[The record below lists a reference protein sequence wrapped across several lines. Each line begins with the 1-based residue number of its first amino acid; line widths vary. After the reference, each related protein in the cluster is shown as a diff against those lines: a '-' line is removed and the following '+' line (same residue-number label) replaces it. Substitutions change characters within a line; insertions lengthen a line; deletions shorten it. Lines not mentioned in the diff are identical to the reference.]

1 MISDYIISMVHLK
14 EKKDWF
20 KYEPSF
26 LNHIINDTN
35 IPIWFLKYF
44 TYKGKLKVFESL
56 HALVKKKCLKLIEMN
71 PNT

>member
-1 MISDYIISMVHLK
+1 MNLL
-14 EKKDWF
+14 
-20 KYEPSF
+20 F

-56 HALVKKKCLKLIEMN
+56 HALVKKKKCLKLIEMN

>member
-1 MISDYIISMVHLK
+1 M
-14 EKKDWF
+14 
-20 KYEPSF
+20 
-26 LNHIINDTN
+26 TQT
-35 IPIWFLKYF
+35 FLKYF

>member
-1 MISDYIISMVHLK
+1 MNLL
-14 EKKDWF
+14 
-20 KYEPSF
+20 F

-71 PNT
+71 PNTLLTSKCFILYVNLWVS

>member
-1 MISDYIISMVHLK
+1 MISGYIISMVHLK

-26 LNHIINDTN
+26 
-35 IPIWFLKYF
+35 FKSY
-44 TYKGKLKVFESL
+44 YKWHKHSHLVFKILYIYRQVESFRKSTCIG
-56 HALVKKKCLKLIEMN
+56 KKKCLKLIEMN

>member
-1 MISDYIISMVHLK
+1 MISGYIISMVHLK

-20 KYEPSF
+20 KY
-26 LNHIINDTN
+26 HIINDTN

>member
-1 MISDYIISMVHLK
+1 MNLL
-14 EKKDWF
+14 
-20 KYEPSF
+20 F

-44 TYKGKLKVFESL
+44 TYIGKLKVFESL